1 MPFDDPQSNQ
11 TISNDPSP
19 AITPPA
25 PASPSTPP
33 VQPLGANDTQQ
44 QSSPGNS
51 SPIPA
56 FQQNPN
62 RSVRPNQDQASNAQP
77 TSAPDQHP
85 AVKRAGVMYSI
96 AEALAGGPRY
106 SEKIDESG
114 NRQFTRVP
122 VSGKHLAL
130 AIAMEAIQGSLTG
143 LAAGRG
149 RGPGAAGA
157 AAFNQ
162 QLAQKQ
168 QQQQRQDQ
176 VAQQDADN
184 RYKYIA
190 QKASI
195 AEVNSRTI
203 LNTSEAEKYGT
214 DAIDRAVAINRESGV
229 LDIDASN
236 LDNNGQPM
244 TQAEMSD
251 AIKNGKIS
259 TMDQLGPIAGRVQ
272 ITDKD
277 GTTRWEATH
286 LIIRDPNTPVPLT
299 QEMWDRYASA
309 HVPGFQAGVNMHDST
324 TLPLSLIQ
332 RANEVVAAHSLSD
345 YRLKEI
351 KDVLQGTPWA
361 DRVPASIDFSKPGV
375 ETAVQRFQKYVS
387 HSNQHGMDVFESLQQ
402 MGADKRDPRS
412 GQMQPNP
419 DSKFVDTVAAAM
431 GGWPVLQAVHN
442 QLAADKKN
450 ATEFSVIDSES
461 KANAVLASP
470 NKFTRDQVSSAQN
483 FLKLTQQQGAAKAA
497 QEARQRAIAE
507 GKDTEAML
515 KTGVNPITGEKLSL
529 ANAPDSMLVDS
540 KGRPVPQNMQ
550 SFYKPSQNERQTAD
564 TARQAIAI
572 SADLRAAV
580 RKNPNLIGPL
590 LGNSKSGLAKLG
602 FGDGES
608 QKLLDDIS
616 FLQSAATKV
625 HTGRFSSEILKKMG
639 NMIKP
644 GMNAEQFAGGL
655 NSIDEV
661 MNRYAKEDQLVTVAD
676 YKQMQQAPAG
686 VSSSELSNLQVNP
699 QTGQKIGWDGKQWV
713 DANSR
718 QVVK

>member
-1 MPFDDPQSNQ
+1 M
-11 TISNDPSP
+11 
-19 AITPPA
+19 
-25 PASPSTPP
+25 
-33 VQPLGANDTQQ
+33 
-44 QSSPGNS
+44 
-51 SPIPA
+51 

-62 RSVRPNQDQASNAQP
+62 RSVRPNQEQVSNAQP
-77 TSAPDQHP
+77 PATQDHP
-85 AVKRAGVMYSI
+85 AIKRAGVMYSI

-106 SEKIDESG
+106 TEKIDAEG
-114 NRQFTRVP
+114 NRQFEKVP
-122 VSGKHLAL
+122 VSGKHLAM

-149 RGPGAAGA
+149 RGIGSAGA
-157 AAFNQ
+157 ASFNQ
-162 QLAQKQ
+162 QLAQRQ
-168 QQQQRQDQ
+168 QQQQRQDDR
-176 VAQQDADN
+176 AQQDADN

-203 LNTSEAEKYGT
+203 LNTAEAEKFGV
-214 DAIDRAVAINRESGV
+214 DAIDRAVTINRESGV
-229 LDIDASN
+229 LDIEPSN
-236 LDNNGQPM
+236 LDNGGQPM
-244 TQAEMSD
+244 TQQEMSD

-259 TMDQLGPIAGRVQ
+259 TMDQIGPIAGRVQ

-277 GTTRWEATH
+277 GNTRWEATH
-286 LIIRDPNTPVPLT
+286 LIIRDPNSPVPVT

-309 HVPGFQAGVNMHDST
+309 RVPGFPAGVNIHPGT
-324 TLPLSLIQ
+324 TLKLSLIQ

-351 KDVLQGTPWA
+351 RDVLQGTQWA
-361 DRVPASIDFSKPGV
+361 DKVPASIDFSKPGV

-387 HSNQHGMDVFESLQQ
+387 HSNAHGMDVYESLQA
-402 MGADKRDPRS
+402 MGSDRRDPKT

-419 DSKFVDTVAAAM
+419 DSKFVDQVAQAF
-431 GGWPVLQAVHN
+431 GGWPLLQAVHN
-442 QLAADKKN
+442 QLAADKKDT
-450 ATEFSVIDSES
+450 TEFSVIDSEA

-483 FLKLTQQQGAAKAA
+483 FLKLTQQQGARKAA
-497 QEARQRAIAE
+497 EDARARAVAE
-507 GKDTEAML
+507 GKDYEQML
-515 KTGVNPITGEKLSL
+515 KSGTNPITGEKLSL

-550 SFYKPSQNERQTAD
+550 SFFKPSQSERQTAD
-564 TARQAIAI
+564 TARQALAI

-580 RKNPNLIGPL
+580 QKNPNLVGPL

-602 FGDGES
+602 LGDAQA
-608 QKLLDDIS
+608 QKFLDDIS

-625 HTGRFSSEILKKMG
+625 HTGRFSSEILHKMG
-639 NMIKP
+639 AMLKP
-644 GMNAEQFAGGL
+644 GMNAEQFVGGL

-676 YKQMQQAPAG
+676 YKQMQQAPSAA
-686 VSSSELSNLQVNP
+686 SSSPQLTNLQVNP
-699 QTGQKIGWDGKQWV
+699 QTGQQIGWNGKQWV
-713 DANSR
+713 DASTGKAV
-718 QVVK
+718 Q